1 MCTDF
6 PCDPYDHFVK
16 SVGDVSVIK
25 WECTWLGLVFFFQ
38 CMIHPML
45 RKTLSRSI
53 HRIAILGDNISK
65 TIFYRTVLQLS

>member
-25 WECTWLGLVFFFQ
+25 WECTCFYFFQ

-45 RKTLSRSI
+45 RKTLSRSR
-53 HRIAILGDNISK
+53 HRIAIIYIGDNISK
-65 TIFYRTVLQLS
+65 TILYRMNLQLS